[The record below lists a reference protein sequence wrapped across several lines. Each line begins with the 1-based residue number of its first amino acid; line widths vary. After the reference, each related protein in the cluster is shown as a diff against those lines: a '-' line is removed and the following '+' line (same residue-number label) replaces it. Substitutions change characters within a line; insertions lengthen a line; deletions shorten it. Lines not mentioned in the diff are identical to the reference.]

1 MWLYMHQ
8 ADVVSVIPTLPI
20 KLLKI
25 QISEA
30 NEMKLFSAF

>member
-1 MWLYMHQ
+1 MHQ
-8 ADVVSVIPTLPI
+8 ADVVNVIPILPI

-25 QISEA
+25 KISDA